1 MSKTLKTILLSIS
14 LLMIVSVACSLGGDV
29 PVEVAVEQTI
39 AARDAVDLKI
49 KQTVDAQ
56 LAGQGGG
63 ADLADP
69 ATGIQPIQ
77 PVADPNLASGTPQLR
92 VTLSSVN
99 VRTGP
104 GTNYRPFS
112 ALLQNSVVT
121 ALAKNQNGS
130 WFLIQLPNGETGWVA
145 DSVTDPVVPADM
157 VKVQVAVTI
166 PAPPPP
172 APPTATTIVTT
183 AAPATQSTATA
194 TATTAAQ
201 PPAAQPIPSTIV
213 IANNS
218 GEAICEVFIDISG
231 SPSTGDI
238 LPMLNLPDGVSQSFP
253 FPDEGLYD
261 MKVIACSGSESDNQ
275 AFVSGGP
282 FTWNIMPFGTPLTTI
297 TVINNGTV
305 DVCVVNIALSS
316 DPNWTGG
323 NRLAPGFTLVS
334 GDQFSVSVPVGLYD
348 LEASDCNPVVIA
360 SLSQQ
365 NISSP
370 FTWSIP

>member
-1 MSKTLKTILLSIS
+1 MSKTVKIILLSIS
-14 LLMIVSVACSLGGDV
+14 LLMVVSVACSLGGDV

-39 AARDAVDLKI
+39 AARNAVDQQV

-121 ALAKNQNGS
+121 VLAKNQNGS
-130 WFLIQLPNGETGWVA
+130 WFLIQLPNGEAGWVA

-172 APPTATTIVTT
+172 PAAATAT
-183 AAPATQSTATA
+183 STATA
-194 TATTAAQ
+194 AAPAPQQTATTAAP

-218 GEAICEVFIDISG
+218 GEAICEVFIDISDNNPFSG
-231 SPSTGDI
+231 NRLFVSS
-238 LPMLNLPDGVSQSFP
+238 LPNGVSQDFP

-261 MKVIACSGSESDNQ
+261 MRVVACSGSQSDNQ
-275 AFVSGGP
+275 VFVSGGP
-282 FTWNIMPFGTPLTTI
+282 FTWNIMPFGSPLTTI
-297 TVINNGTV
+297 TVINNSTV
-305 DVCVVNIALSS
+305 DVCVVNVDLSS
-316 DPNWTGG
+316 LPNWTTNRIGPGG
-323 NRLAPGFTLVS
+323 SLLPTES
-334 GDQFSVSVPVGLYD
+334 MSFSVPLGQYD
-348 LEASDCNPVVIA
+348 FQAKDCASAALISDIF
-360 SLSQQ
+360 LQ
-365 NISSP
+365 NITGP